1 MAAMQTATLVGLIT
15 AIAIAGIGYFAT
27 ARINRA
33 DAIRADRIDRLN
45 AQLRDLYGPLM
56 ALVLSTNA
64 LFQTW
69 RKRDLPLPRGW
80 TGSTAEEREEW
91 RHWMRTVFM
100 PLNRRIAET
109 IISHADLVEED
120 FMPPELLALCAHVAS
135 YEALLERWQAGIYD
149 RFIPHILFPSVV
161 VPYVT
166 RRFNDLK
173 ERQTKL
179 LGRPVTD
186 WPAEDPTTW
195 GGFEERYPR
204 YFRDA
209 QVDAATSF
217 GSPRSSSATK
227 ARSDKERPAN

>member
-1 MAAMQTATLVGLIT
+1 MQTAALIGLIT
-15 AIAIAGIGYFAT
+15 AIVAAGIGYVAT

-69 RKRDLPLPRGW
+69 RRRELPLPHGW
-80 TGSTAEEREEW
+80 AASTAGEREEW

-109 IISHADLVEED
+109 IITHADLVEED
-120 FMPPELLALCAHVAS
+120 FMPPQLLALCAHVAS
-135 YEALLERWQAGIYD
+135 YEALLERWEAGSYD
-149 RFIPHILFPSVV
+149 RFIPHILFPQVV

-173 ERQTKL
+173 QRQTKL
-179 LGRPVTD
+179 LGRTVTD
-186 WPAEDPTTW
+186 WPAEEPMMWD
-195 GGFEERYPR
+195 GFERKYPG

-209 QVDAATSF
+209 QADADTT
-217 GSPRSSSATK
+217 SSS
-227 ARSDKERPAN
+227 